1 VPNTI
6 KNNIFAYGRL
16 GTKQEGCDPPAAGV
30 LQFTF
35 TNNLIYFDMGYV
47 QTGYAYC
54 MGDRARKCRS
64 TPTHVLLREGR
75 GLCAAYQP
83 VLHYQFGWPI
93 AVYVLRESLGMAEWH
108 GRGIREA

>member
-54 MGDRARKCRS
+54 MGGSCTEVQKYSDNMYCYAKGVACALPTTRSTLPVRLADRSLRITRVSRHGRVARAR
-64 TPTHVLLREGR
+64 
-75 GLCAAYQP
+75 
-83 VLHYQFGWPI
+83 
-93 AVYVLRESLGMAEWH
+93 
-108 GRGIREA
+108 IREA